1 MSTLFQTLITAVKH
15 WYVPLIF
22 GIIFLVFGFYIFT
35 VPVDT
40 YVTLSILFSITFLI
54 SGISEIFFSLQNTK
68 SLHGW
73 GWFLVDGLLSTAIG
87 IYLITYPTVS
97 MVVLP
102 FVVGFTL
109 LFRSFQLLGFAF
121 DMKDLKLVNWGNVAL
136 TSVIG
141 IIFSILLLASPIAT
155 GISLVAMTACAFI
168 FTGISSIILSF
179 NLKKLKNAPEKVS
192 LELKNKIKD
201 LQKEVEAVVKTK

>member
-1 MSTLFQTLITAVKH
+1 MSTLFQSLTNAVKH
-15 WYVPLIF
+15 WYIPLIF
-22 GIIFLVFGFYIFT
+22 GVIFLVFGFYIFT
-35 VPVDT
+35 VPLET
-40 YVTLSILFSITFLI
+40 YVTLSVLFSVTFLV

-87 IYLITYPTVS
+87 IYLLSYPTVS
-97 MVVLP
+97 MAVLP

-109 LFRSFQLLGFAF
+109 LFRSFQLLGFSF
-121 DMKDLKLVNWGNVAL
+121 DMKDLKLVNWGNVAI

-141 IIFSILLLASPIAT
+141 IIFSILLLASPFAT
-155 GISLVAMTACAFI
+155 GISLVTLTACAFI
-168 FTGISSIILSF
+168 FIGISSIVLSF

-192 LELKNKIKD
+192 AELKNKIKE
-201 LQKEVEAVVKTK
+201 LQKEVEAVVKSK